1 MSGGSFN
8 YLFSQYAQDLLNDQG
23 VEQVEAMAKELT
35 SYGQAGQLA
44 AARTQALLLKMQAYR
59 AILAKIEEEVDAAST
74 ELSTVWRAV
83 EWHVSCDGGKD
94 DVLQALAEHDI
105 KCRSDE
111 NRVNT
116 AVELALADAIDD
128 ISTPIEETG
137 KLWQFVP
144 ELSPSKERRVQRE
157 MFHADMTEQ
166 EREQTINQFHRAL
179 DHVLFFAS
187 GRVKDADFLLS
198 IL

>member
-23 VEQVEAMAKELT
+23 VEQVEAMANELT

-59 AILAKIEEEVDAAST
+59 AILAKMEEEVDAASS
-74 ELSTVWRAV
+74 ELSTVWQAV

-94 DVLQALAEHDI
+94 DVLQALAQHDF

-116 AVELALADAIDD
+116 AVELAVADAIDD

-137 KLWQFVP
+137 KRWQFTP

-157 MFHADMTEQ
+157 MFHADMSEQ

-187 GRVKDADFLLS
+187 GREKDADFLLS